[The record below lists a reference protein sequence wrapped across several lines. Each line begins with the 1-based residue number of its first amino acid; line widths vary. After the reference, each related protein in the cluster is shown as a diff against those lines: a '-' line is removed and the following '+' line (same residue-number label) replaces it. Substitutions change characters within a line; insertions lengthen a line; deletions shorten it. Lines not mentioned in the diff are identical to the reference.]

1 MIRYIENDKGKLL
14 YKSGGGITFMSD
26 QEKEYNELI
35 SKIYVPIG

>member
-26 QEKEYNELI
+26 PEKEYNELI
-35 SKIYVPIG
+35 SKIYVPVG

>member
-26 QEKEYNELI
+26 PEKEYNELI